1 MMLDAVTRKLS
12 TRRKWVLATSLFV
25 CLGCQQGPDYTGKVH
40 GTVTLDGKPL
50 SSGNVISTPTAEGR
64 GATGAIQ
71 SDGTFV
77 LKTIGQ
83 EDGVA
88 PGAHRLVVLA
98 LEESD
103 EANTNPEADRRPL
116 IPARYSDPNRS
127 GLTLDVV
134 AGESHEIELKLTS
147 D

>member
-1 MMLDAVTRKLS
+1 
-12 TRRKWVLATSLFV
+12 VLATSLFL
-25 CLGCQQGPDYTGKVH
+25 CLGCQRGPDYTGKVS
-40 GTVTLDGKPL
+40 GRVTLDGKPL
-50 SSGNVISTPTAEGR
+50 SSGKVISTPMAEGR
-64 GATGAIQ
+64 GATGSIQ

-88 PGAHRLVVLA
+88 PGAHRIVVLA
-98 LEESD
+98 FEESD
-103 EANTNPEADRRPL
+103 DVNTNPEADRKPL

-127 GLTLDVV
+127 GLTVDVV
-134 AGESHEIELKLTS
+134 AGESHQIELKLTS